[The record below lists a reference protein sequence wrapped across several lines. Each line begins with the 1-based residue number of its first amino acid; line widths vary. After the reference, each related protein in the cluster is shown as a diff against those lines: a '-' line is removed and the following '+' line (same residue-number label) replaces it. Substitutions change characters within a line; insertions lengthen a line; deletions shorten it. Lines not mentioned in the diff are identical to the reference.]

1 MKHIQPFKLFEAK
14 LTSPDETADMIY
26 REKTHTMQNIKP
38 IESFLQESETINEMK
53 SPFYDSVDAIKA
65 ILSSQVVASKMKMK
79 PVSIITNS
87 IGGAVIPSQSK
98 VITYNVSNT
107 ATLGSQPIIITV
119 KLERVIAA
127 GDKYG
132 DNATY
137 KVVSVQPVPTR

>member
-1 MKHIQPFKLFEAK
+1 
-14 LTSPDETADMIY
+14 
-26 REKTHTMQNIKP
+26 MQNIKP

-53 SPFYDSVDAIKA
+53 SPFYDSADAIKA
-65 ILSSQVVASKMKMK
+65 ILSSEMVASQMKMQ
-79 PVSIITNS
+79 PITKITS

-137 KVVSVQPVPTR
+137 KVVSVQPIPTR